1 MNLKDACRVV
11 GFSALLLSEN
21 LLSHASIRAEVPHV
35 FTAGSPAVA
44 QQVNENFADLD
55 SRTTDLRDLSCG
67 PANIHSL
74 SYSAKPSS
82 IGDEIIVEN
91 DTYRMVKVPF
101 VEFATGTRYTITLP
115 ARLNSNGDVFLN
127 MSMSHSRG
135 DPFCGATT
143 VAGFPAA
150 TYISD
155 YRNMLLANTG
165 SYNSSSTY
173 SVHAAVVL
181 MINETTLQVS
191 FQVESREQEQLVAIG
206 DYDFSDDLDTGLMV
220 HRSDLILAA
229 DDLIDYISIQA
240 EP

>member
-11 GFSALLLSEN
+11 GLAALLFSGN
-21 LLSHASIRAEVPHV
+21 LLAQTVVPNTFVSGQPARATE
-35 FTAGSPAVA
+35 
-44 QQVNENFADLD
+44 VNENFANLD
-55 SRTTDLRDLSCG
+55 SRIADLRDLSCG
-67 PANIHSL
+67 PASIHSL

-91 DTYRMVKVPF
+91 NTYRMVKVPF

-127 MSMSHSRG
+127 MSISHSRS

-143 VAGFPAA
+143 VAGFPAR

-173 SVHAAVVL
+173 SVYATLLV
-181 MINETTLQVS
+181 MINETTLQLS

-206 DYDFSDDLDTGLMV
+206 DYDFSDDLDAGLMV
-220 HRSDLILAA
+220 HRSDLILAS